1 MSKTINC
8 SGYRVKGKGDG
19 TTQKGKAK
27 EKGQIHEGD
36 RLAGTP
42 REAARATVRAQAGK
56 TRTCHADIG
65 QWELVGKRCRLQV
78 GHQASS
84 SRQNEVGPAQFSVR

>member
-1 MSKTINC
+1 MTKTINC

-19 TTQKGKAK
+19 TTLKGKAK

-42 REAARATVRAQAGK
+42 REAARATVMAQAGK
-56 TRTCHADIG
+56 TRTCHPDIG
-65 QWELVGKRCRLQV
+65 QWELVGKRCRLEV
-78 GHQASS
+78 GRQASS

>member
-1 MSKTINC
+1 MTNTVNC

-36 RLAGTP
+36 RLAETP

-84 SRQNEVGPAQFSVR
+84 SRQNDVGPAQFSVR